1 MGSYFSTLMQHYG
14 PADASVAVMPDV
26 PDPVD
31 KEPTAAPAPIPQ
43 PSDPVAD
50 IPSDPPPEPSTAEVA
65 NSFQPAAASDPFD
78 PSDFE
83 ETHFTP
89 DDDPP
94 APSEQIIT
102 EVTERV
108 IHETVRPVADGT
120 DTPDAPPPVETH
132 LHETHQTDVH
142 LTETHVHETI
152 LPPPNDTELTPPEPP
167 RSAEIH
173 DEAAPQNDGH
183 DAMLGALEAHLE
195 KAFANLTNPQ
205 KPPALRIVD
214 AADFEPEGTDQM
226 PMLPPDE
233 VREVTREI
241 VKEIHHHHHETK
253 LVPEKESAP
262 RTAAS
267 ASQIG
272 PIRLSSHWGM
282 G

>member
-1 MGSYFSTLMQHYG
+1 VDNQRAAEDD
-14 PADASVAVMPDV
+14 PMPQL
-26 PDPVD
+26 PDHL
-31 KEPTAAPAPIPQ
+31 
-43 PSDPVAD
+43 AD
-50 IPSDPPPEPSTAEVA
+50 ISFDPPPEPSTAQEA
-65 NSFQPAAASDPFD
+65 NLFQPAAASDPFD
-78 PSDFE
+78 PSDFQ

-94 APSEQIIT
+94 APTEQIIT
-102 EVTERV
+102 EVTERL
-108 IHETVRPVADGT
+108 IQETVRPVADGS

-142 LTETHVHETI
+142 LTETHVHETPR
-152 LPPPNDTELTPPEPP
+152 PPPNDTELTPPEPP
-167 RSAEIH
+167 RSSEIH
-173 DEAAPQNDGH
+173 DEAAPQNDGR
-183 DAMLGALEAHLE
+183 DTMLGALEAHLE
-195 KAFANLTNPQ
+195 KAFAKLTSPQ

-214 AADFEPEGTDQM
+214 TADFEPEGTDQM
-226 PMLPPDE
+226 PMLPPEE

-241 VKEIHHHHHETK
+241 IKEIHHHHHETK
-253 LVPEKESAP
+253 LVPQKAPAP